1 MSEEISDRFAP
12 TTKERFYICTQC
24 GELTDSTKIDEALM
38 NGGND
43 FCYCGYME
51 QQWSVQENCF
61 QPVYFRICVSYKE
74 IPQEIYD
81 MLLVEENTVLR
92 LKMYQSWRAATGKK

>member
-1 MSEEISDRFAP
+1 MSEEISDKFEP
-12 TTKERFYICTQC
+12 TTKERFYICLEC

-51 QQWSVQENCF
+51 MQWDVNENCF
-61 QPVYFRICVSYKE
+61 QPVYFRMCNSYTE
-74 IPQEIYD
+74 IPCSLYNILIKNDNE
-81 MLLVEENTVLR
+81 VLR
-92 LKMYQSWRAATGKK
+92 LKMYHSWRMSAKK